1 MRFQPGFRFGASTAV
16 LGALYLLTGE
26 TDGYAID
33 ATSYDSVT
41 AAAYVGGPVGG
52 TVATIDTGTPANDLS
67 NVPLDASN
75 LVNSGTSPK
84 MVHNASSP
92 YVRWSAH
99 NYAIR
104 SQEFDNASW
113 VSSGTTETANSTT
126 APDGTSTADT
136 ITASAGSSNHAVSYD
151 NDPGNDVYFTGG
163 TYTDSVYLKEGT
175 HRYAALEPNDGL
187 AHGVGILIDLQAG
200 TILST
205 AIALSTGLTYVSSS
219 IASAGSGW
227 YRVSITYLRNAPND
241 ANRHKITIQ
250 LRPDGSDTSWDV
262 SWSAAGTE
270 TMYVWGAQSNRGP
283 IATPYLATTSAA
295 RIGTPLSYDAAA
307 AQYGILVEPAATNIQ
322 LHSENIDSGVG
333 SWTDNNATST
343 RGATAPD
350 GTATATTVTA
360 SAGSG
365 APQIFYSGGVSGTD
379 AVWTSSVYLKAG
391 TAQFA
396 QIAQVDGTDTWIA
409 ATFDLTNGTVT
420 QVANGAGA
428 AGAPTGEIV
437 DVGNGWYRC
446 ALTGDNND
454 ATKGCNVHIVDS
466 GAPTQGA
473 FGNVTFTAAGTETVL
488 CWGYQAELGSVA
500 TSYIPTLGST
510 VTRAAEKITALLTTI
525 PIGSEYTLYANAL
538 SKGSGGGGQYMWSV
552 DKQDGLDNAAAI
564 NYNSPGAGAMGLT
577 VRSGGATAA
586 NINGGAVSEAAQF
599 KAAARVKLN
608 DFGVSVNGAAVV
620 TDVSGAIPVSPT
632 HVSFWGSEN
641 PGGATGFHFQNA
653 IYPRAFTDPQ
663 LVTRAT

>member
-1 MRFQPGFRFGASTAV
+1 MRFQPGFRYGASVTV
-16 LGALYLLTGE
+16 MGALYLLSGE
-26 TDGYAID
+26 TDGFAID
-33 ATSYDSVT
+33 ATTYDSVT

-84 MVHNASSP
+84 MVHHASSP

-99 NYAIR
+99 NLAFQ
-104 SQEFDNASW
+104 SQTLGTDWQVNQASISSNA
-113 VSSGTTETANSTT
+113 TT
-126 APDGTSTADT
+126 APDGTSTAEKLIESGGT
-136 ITASAGSSNHAVSYD
+136 ITPILYSNSQF
-151 NDPGNDVYFTGG
+151 PT
-163 TYTDSVYLKEGT
+163 
-175 HRYAALEPNDGL
+175 
-187 AHGVGILIDLQAG
+187 LI
-200 TILST
+200 S
-205 AIALSTGLTYVSSS
+205 GLTYTVSFYGKAAERNWIYIETS
-219 IASAGSGW
+219 ISTVKTVWFDLTNGVVGTEEAGTVGTITSVGSGW
-227 YRVSITYLRNAPND
+227 YRCSLTFTTDATGGYLVFGIADADND
-241 ANRHKITIQ
+241 KSLFGDGTSGLYIWGVQ
-250 LRPDGSDTSWDV
+250 L
-262 SWSAAGTE
+262 
-270 TMYVWGAQSNRGP
+270 NRGP
-283 IATPYLATTSAA
+283 IATPYLATTTAA
-295 RIGTPLSYDAAA
+295 RIGIPLSYDAAA
-307 AQYGILVEPAATNIQ
+307 AQYGILVEPAATNVCPQ
-322 LHSENIDSGVG
+322 SEFASG
-333 SWTDNNATST
+333 WTAASCTLTANST
-343 RGATAPD
+343 TAPN
-350 GTATATTVTA
+350 GTATAAKITEDSTTNAHDIYYTSGIGTTLA
-360 SAGSG
+360 NSTTSTGSCYFKQG
-365 APQIFYSGGVSGTD
+365 
-379 AVWTSSVYLKAG
+379 AG
-391 TAQFA
+391 THSRYAILSVQEGGGA
-396 QIAQVDGTDTWIA
+396 SGYYAV
-409 ATFDLTNGTVT
+409 FDLQGGSVT
-420 QVANGAGA
+420 ESAAWGAGA
-428 AGAPTGEIV
+428 SVASTSIV
-437 DVGNGWYRC
+437 AIGDGWYRC
-446 ALTGDNND
+446 SATGVANNNGTTIYLVPAMSNSATPGSAVPSYLGD
-454 ATKGCNVHIVDS
+454 AS
-466 GAPTQGA
+466 SYYYLWGA
-473 FGNVTFTAAGTETVL
+473 
-488 CWGYQAELGSVA
+488 QAELGSVA

-510 VTRAAEKITALLTTI
+510 VTRSAEKITALLTTI